1 MAATTSVAAM
11 NLAAPVE
18 LGNPAQKASRVF
30 NNTASFARAE
40 KASLAVSASAEEKQ
54 SRRSALA
61 LIATTV
67 AVSLS
72 GSAQA
77 VTGVKIEGPPPL
89 AGGLPGTENSDQAR
103 DFEAPLSERFYI
115 QIKTPDEALA
125 RAKEVI
131 GVFPEVQGYI
141 SKKAWP
147 YVRNELR
154 SELGYLRY
162 DLATVIASKAKAEK
176 KALNAELKELVTT
189 LESLDYAAR
198 VKDQEAAQKFFDAT
212 KSKVSALLAKL

>member
-30 NNTASFARAE
+30 NNTVSFARVE
-40 KASLAVSASAEEKQ
+40 KASLA
-54 SRRSALA
+54 
-61 LIATTV
+61 
-67 AVSLS
+67 
-72 GSAQA
+72 A
-77 VTGVKIEGPPPL
+77 VTGVKIEGPPPP

-103 DFEAPLSERFYI
+103 DFEAPLRERFFI
-115 QIKTPDEALA
+115 QIKTPEEALA
-125 RAKEVI
+125 RAKDVV
-131 GVFPEVQGYI
+131 GVFDEVQGYI
-141 SKKAWP
+141 TKKAWP

-176 KALNAELKELVTT
+176 KALNAELKELITT